1 MVVVVVVGGVGVG
14 VGVGIGIG
22 IGVGPNIG
30 KKNIFFPKFQIIT
43 YILPKSRC
51 RNLRLDLGNTPPS
64 T

>member
-1 MVVVVVVGGVGVG
+1 MVVVVGVGV
-14 VGVGIGIG
+14 VIGIGVG

-30 KKNIFFPKFQIIT
+30 KKNIFFPKFQVIT
-43 YILPKSRC
+43 CILPKSRC

>member
-1 MVVVVVVGGVGVG
+1 MVVVVVVGGVG

-30 KKNIFFPKFQIIT
+30 KKICFFPKFQIIT
-43 YILPKSRC
+43 YILPTSRV

>member
-1 MVVVVVVGGVGVG
+1 MVVVVVVGGVG

>member
-1 MVVVVVVGGVGVG
+1 MVVVVVGGVG

>member
-1 MVVVVVVGGVGVG
+1 MVVVVVGVG
-14 VGVGIGIG
+14 VGVVIGIGVG

-30 KKNIFFPKFQIIT
+30 KKNKFFPKFQVIT